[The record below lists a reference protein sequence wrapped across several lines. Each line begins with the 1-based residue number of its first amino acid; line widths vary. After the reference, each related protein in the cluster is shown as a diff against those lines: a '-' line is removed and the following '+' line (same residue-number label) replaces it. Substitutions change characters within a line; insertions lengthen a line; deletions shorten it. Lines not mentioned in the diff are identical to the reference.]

1 LTTIFGATIATIGF
15 ILSVFAKR
23 LFILYIT
30 IGIVVGIGF
39 GLVYVPAIVSVGKL
53 ILTIKEVYLNPSLF
67 S

>member
-1 LTTIFGATIATIGF
+1 MTTIFGATIATIGF